1 MSSITNDM
9 IREQPPPVRVLIA
22 DDHRMIRA
30 GIRAMLSLTTTQ
42 VRCELDEA
50 ETTEQAMDKA
60 DRLPFDVILMDVHL
74 PGRGG
79 VKATELILRRHPAVR
94 ILGLSSYDEL
104 TYVEKMLNA
113 GARGY
118 LLKNVEPDTL
128 VSAIR
133 SVMEGKRFFSNE
145 IGLKLMDPRL
155 NPSSPSPLERLT
167 AREKEILGQILAGF
181 TDREIGARLSVSKR
195 TVDKHRQHIMRKLA
209 VRNAVELAEAGL
221 RLRLVK

>member
-1 MSSITNDM
+1 M
-9 IREQPPPVRVLIA
+9 IREQSPPLRVLIA

-30 GIRAMLSLTTTQ
+30 GIRAMLSLSTAL

-50 ETTEQAMDKA
+50 ETTEQAMEKA
-60 DRLPFDVILMDVHL
+60 DRLAYDVILMDVHL

-79 VKATELILRRHPAVR
+79 IKATELILKRHPGIRV
-94 ILGLSSYDEL
+94 LGLSSYDEC

-113 GARGY
+113 GAMGY
-118 LLKNVEPDTL
+118 VLKNVEPDTL
-128 VSAIR
+128 LSAIR

-155 NPSSPSPLERLT
+155 NPASPSPLERLT
-167 AREKEILGQILAGF
+167 AREKEIFGQILAGF
-181 TDREIGARLSVSKR
+181 NDREIGARLSVSKR
-195 TVDKHRQHIMRKLA
+195 TVDKHRQHIMRKLS